1 MKKRTLRAKIG
12 YWVDR
17 MMSKGPISMSVL
29 LFSVT
34 SMLVAVIGIVAY
46 FVSDDGGL
54 IYQIWESLMF
64 TLDAGNLAG
73 VPTDNIPYL
82 ALMFLSTLCGLFLT
96 SVLVG
101 IVATGVEDKLS
112 DLRKGTSVV
121 QEDDHTVVIGFD
133 NNIYTLLRE
142 LIEANATHKKACVVV
157 LGEQSKEEMEDAIA
171 AHIPDTRT
179 TKIICRSGKLH
190 EAAALRRCSLE
201 TCKSVMVN
209 VHDDA
214 ETVKV
219 ILALTASLKDK
230 QLRYPDLKY
239 VAFVQNTQY
248 MESAMIAGEG
258 RARVFHIKSAIARI
272 IANTCRQHGLSQV
285 LTDLFGFSGDE
296 LYFETIPQLT
306 GKTFKEALMCFSNAV
321 VFGLYK
327 EQQVTL
333 NPPMDTVIDKD
344 DQLILLEK
352 HDKAYKFH
360 DAFTADDTHI
370 QTGASVAAQASNQLV
385 VLGSNEELPMI
396 LKEYDQYV
404 QPGSQVIV
412 VDDDMGDITL
422 GEYENLQ
429 VQICSEPVSRKLLQ
443 KLAREDARNML
454 LLNDDSL
461 ESEAS
466 DSQTLLRLIL
476 LRDIADKTDLHFSI
490 TTEMR
495 SADNQRLASQARVDD
510 FVIGSNFTSLLLAQL
525 SENPQLQP
533 LFRELLNEEGSELYM
548 KPVSDYVA
556 LGQEVDFYTLTESAA
571 RKGEVFVGY
580 RQLSAGNPN
589 VISNPNKADRVVFG
603 QADQVVV
610 IAQA

>member
-34 SMLVAVIGIVAY
+34 SILVAVIGIVAY

-121 QEDDHTVVIGFD
+121 QEDDHTVIIGFD

-230 QLRYPDLKY
+230 QLRHPDLKY

-258 RARVFHIKSAIARI
+258 RARVFHTKSAIARI

-327 EQQVTL
+327 KQQVTL
-333 NPPMDTVIDKD
+333 NPPMDTVICKD

-548 KPVSDYVA
+548 KPVSNYVA

-580 RQLSAGNPN
+580 RQLSVGNPN

-610 IAQA
+610 IAQD